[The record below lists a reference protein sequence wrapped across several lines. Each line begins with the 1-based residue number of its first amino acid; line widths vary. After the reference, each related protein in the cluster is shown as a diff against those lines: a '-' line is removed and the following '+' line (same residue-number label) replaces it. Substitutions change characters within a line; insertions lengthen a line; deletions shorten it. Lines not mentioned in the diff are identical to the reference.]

1 MSSENLIQK
10 PMKNTNYEI
19 HRNLLSFFHQYTIK
33 EKNGFRKYK
42 VRSDPFLLGGTTI
55 LKDINGHCLWKI
67 RKSRFSYLNKLKI
80 ASVDTNGTEHPIA
93 TMKEKFRFIVQTF
106 VIKSITYGN
115 YIMKS
120 FHGGSGS
127 FALKKEDGTMVAIIL
142 PKLSSMAIVYKVEVF
157 GSDND
162 MNEDDHTFILALITV
177 FIRS

>member
-19 HRNLLSFFHQYTIK
+19 HPKIMSLTHRYTIK
-33 EKNGFRKYK
+33 EKNGSRKYK
-42 VRSDPFLLGGTTI
+42 VQSDPFLLGGTTI
-55 LKDINGHCLWKI
+55 LKDINGRCLWKI

-93 TMKEKFRFIVQTF
+93 TMQEKFKFITKNF
-106 VIKSITYGN
+106 AINSTTYGN

-120 FHGGSGS
+120 LNASGDS
-127 FALKKEDGTMVAIIL
+127 FALWEEDGTMVAIIL
-142 PKLSSMAIVYKVEVF
+142 TKLSSIAIVHKVEVF

-162 MNEDDHTFILALITV
+162 MNEEYHTFILALIV
-177 FIRS
+177 IFIRS